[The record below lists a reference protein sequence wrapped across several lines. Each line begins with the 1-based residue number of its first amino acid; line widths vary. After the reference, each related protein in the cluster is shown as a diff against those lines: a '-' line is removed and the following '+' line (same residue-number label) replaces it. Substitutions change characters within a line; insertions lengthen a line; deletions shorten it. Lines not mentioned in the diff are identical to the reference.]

1 MSAIIIDNA
10 LIHYEALGR
19 GKPLIFLHGW
29 IGSWRYWM
37 PTMEALS
44 DRYRTY
50 AFDLWG
56 FGDSDRNIQRYDM
69 ESYVNL
75 LDQFMSQL
83 GIMRASVV
91 GHSLGAAVA
100 VLSAIRSAER
110 IDRVM
115 AVSIPLMDIGISKRL
130 NSTGGSLVD
139 RVLGRR
145 GSTDYT
151 QVEGEAAKADP
162 IALSNSA
169 KSLMT
174 LEMRRVFERVNLPTL
189 LVSGDKDPF
198 ISPMPIDDM
207 RNIEENVRPISLSE
221 SGHFPMLDE
230 ASKFQRLLRDFLE
243 TKPSDLSALV
253 LKEEW
258 RRRMH

>member
-1 MSAIIIDNA
+1 MSAIIIENA
-10 LIHYEALGR
+10 LVHYEAIGR

-29 IGSWRYWM
+29 LGSWRYWM
-37 PTMEALS
+37 QTMEALS

-50 AFDLWG
+50 ALDLWG

-75 LDQFMSQL
+75 LDQFMMQL
-83 GIMRASVV
+83 GIMRASLV

-100 VLSAIRSAER
+100 VLSSIRSPEH
-110 IDRVM
+110 IDRIM
-115 AVSIPLMDIGISKRL
+115 AVSTPVVDAAVSKRL

-151 QVEGEAAKADP
+151 QVEGEAAKTDP
-162 IALSNSA
+162 MALSNSA
-169 KSLMT
+169 KSLSS
-174 LEMRRVFERVNLPTL
+174 LEMRRVFERVQLPTL
-189 LVSGDKDPF
+189 LVHGEKDPF
-198 ISPMPIDDM
+198 LSPVQ
-207 RNIEENVRPISLSE
+207 IEEMPNVDDNIRPITLSE

-230 ASKFQRLLRDFLE
+230 ANKFQRLLRDFLE
-243 TKPSDLSALV
+243 TKPTELNALV

>member
-1 MSAIIIDNA
+1 VSAIIIDNA

-29 IGSWRYWM
+29 LGSWRYWM

-50 AFDLWG
+50 ALDLWG

-75 LDQFMSQL
+75 LDQFMNQL
-83 GIMRASVV
+83 GILRASLV

-100 VLSAIRSAER
+100 VLSSIRSAEHV
-110 IDRVM
+110 DRVM
-115 AVSIPLMDIGISKRL
+115 AVSVPVMDAVISKRL
-130 NSTGGSLVD
+130 NSTGGSMVD
-139 RVLGRR
+139 RILGRR
-145 GSTDYT
+145 GSTDYS
-151 QVEGEAAKADP
+151 QVEGESAKADP
-162 IALSNSA
+162 VALSNSA
-169 KSLMT
+169 KSLST
-174 LEMRRVFERVNLPTL
+174 LEMRRVFERVQLPTL
-189 LVSGDKDPF
+189 VVHGDKDPF
-198 ISPMPIDDM
+198 LSPPQIEGVSSIDD
-207 RNIEENVRPISLSE
+207 NIRPISLSE

-243 TKPSDLSALV
+243 TKPTDLSALV